1 MMDQKTAQELVNQAI
16 EAREKAYAPYS
27 KFKVGAAILT
37 KEGAVFPGCNIE
49 NASYGATICA
59 ERVAVANMVSSGHTD
74 PIAIAICYNET
85 EFALPCGICRQVLSE
100 FADQNEDLIVLMAKT
115 DGTYQETT
123 LSTLLPGAFK
133 LIDSKK

>member
-1 MMDQKTAQELVNQAI
+1 MDPKTAQELVNQAI

-37 KEGAVFPGCNIE
+37 KNGTVFLGCNIE

-59 ERVAVANMVSSGHTD
+59 ERAAVCNMIANGGAD
-74 PIAIAICYNET
+74 PIAIAICYNEE
-85 EFALPCGICRQVLSE
+85 EFAVPCGICRQVLSE
-100 FADQNEDLIVLMAKT
+100 FSPKGDLVILMAKT

-123 LSTLLPGAFK
+123 LSALLPSSFK
-133 LIDSKK
+133 LN

>member
-1 MMDQKTAQELVNQAI
+1 MIDSKTAQNLVNKAT

-37 KEGAVFPGCNIE
+37 KDGTIFQGCNIE

-74 PIAIAICYNET
+74 PVAIAICYNET

-100 FADQNEDLIVLMAKT
+100 FADQKEDLIVLMAKT
-115 DGTYQETT
+115 DGTYEETA
-123 LSTLLPGAFK
+123 LSDLLPGAFK
-133 LIDSKK
+133 LADSK

>member
-1 MMDQKTAQELVNQAI
+1 MDTKTAQELVNQAI

-37 KEGAVFPGCNIE
+37 KNGTVFPGCNIE

-59 ERVAVANMVSSGHTD
+59 ERAAVCNMIVNGGTD
-74 PIAIAICYNET
+74 PTAIALCYNET
-85 EFALPCGICRQVLSE
+85 EFAVPCGICRQVLSE
-100 FADQNEDLIVLMAKT
+100 FSPKGDLVILMAKT

-123 LSTLLPGAFK
+123 LSSLLPSSFK
-133 LIDSKK
+133 LE

>member
-1 MMDQKTAQELVNQAI
+1 MMDTKTAQELVSKAI

-27 KFKVGAAILT
+27 KFRVGAAILT
-37 KEGAVFPGCNIE
+37 KDGNVFPGCNVE

-100 FADQNEDLIVLMAKT
+100 FANEKEDLIVLMAKT
-115 DGTYQETT
+115 DGSYQETT

-133 LIDSKK
+133 L

>member
-1 MMDQKTAQELVNQAI
+1 MDTKTAQELVNQAI

-37 KEGAVFPGCNIE
+37 KNGTVFPGCNIE

-59 ERVAVANMVSSGHTD
+59 ERAAVCNMIVNGGRD
-74 PIAIAICYNET
+74 PIAIAICYNEE
-85 EFALPCGICRQVLSE
+85 EFAVPCGICRQVLSE
-100 FADQNEDLIVLMAKT
+100 FSPKGDLIILMAKT

-123 LSTLLPGAFK
+123 LSAILPSSFK
-133 LIDSKK
+133 L

>member
-1 MMDQKTAQELVNQAI
+1 MMDTKTAQELVNQAI
-16 EAREKAYAPYS
+16 EAREKAHAPYS

-37 KEGAVFPGCNIE
+37 KDGTIFPGCNIE

-59 ERVAVANMVSSGHTD
+59 ERTAVANMVSSGHID
-74 PIAIAICYNET
+74 PVVIAICYNET

-100 FADQNEDLIVLMAKT
+100 FADPNEDFVVLMAKL

-123 LSTLLPGAFK
+123 LSNLLPGAFK

>member
-1 MMDQKTAQELVNQAI
+1 MDPKTAQELVNQAI

-37 KEGAVFPGCNIE
+37 KNGTVFPGCNIE

-59 ERVAVANMVSSGHTD
+59 ERAAVCNMIVNGGRD
-74 PIAIAICYNET
+74 PIAIAICYNEE
-85 EFALPCGICRQVLSE
+85 EFAVPCGICRQVLSE
-100 FADQNEDLIVLMAKT
+100 FSSKGDLIILMAKT

-123 LSTLLPGAFK
+123 LSALLPSSFK
-133 LIDSKK
+133 LD

>member
-1 MMDQKTAQELVNQAI
+1 MDPKTAQELVNQAI

-37 KEGAVFPGCNIE
+37 KNGTVFLGCNIE

-59 ERVAVANMVSSGHTD
+59 ERSAVCNMIANGGAD
-74 PIAIAICYNET
+74 PTAIAICYNEE
-85 EFALPCGICRQVLSE
+85 EFAVPCGICRQVLSE
-100 FADQNEDLIVLMAKT
+100 FSPKGDLVILMAKT

-123 LSTLLPGAFK
+123 LSALLPASFN
-133 LIDSKK
+133 LN

>member
-16 EAREKAYAPYS
+16 EARERAYAPYS

>member
-1 MMDQKTAQELVNQAI
+1 MDTKTAQELVNQAI

-37 KEGAVFPGCNIE
+37 KNGTVFPGCNIE

-59 ERVAVANMVSSGHTD
+59 ERAAVCNMIVNGGAD
-74 PIAIAICYNET
+74 PTAIALCYNET
-85 EFALPCGICRQVLSE
+85 EFAVPCGICRQVLSE
-100 FADQNEDLIVLMAKT
+100 FSPKGDLVILMAKT

-123 LSTLLPGAFK
+123 LSSLLPSSFK
-133 LIDSKK
+133 LE

>member
-1 MMDQKTAQELVNQAI
+1 MDTKTAQELVNQAI

-37 KEGAVFPGCNIE
+37 KNGTVFPGCNIE

-59 ERVAVANMVSSGHTD
+59 ERAAVCNMIVNGGRD
-74 PIAIAICYNET
+74 PIAIAICYNEE
-85 EFALPCGICRQVLSE
+85 EFAVPCGICRQVLSE
-100 FADQNEDLIVLMAKT
+100 FSPKGDLIILMAKT

-123 LSTLLPGAFK
+123 LSALLPSSFK
-133 LIDSKK
+133 LD

>member
-1 MMDQKTAQELVNQAI
+1 MDPKTAQELVNQAI

-37 KEGAVFPGCNIE
+37 KSGTVFPGCNIE

-59 ERVAVANMVSSGHTD
+59 ERAAVCNMIANGGAD
-74 PIAIAICYNET
+74 PIAIAICYNEE
-85 EFALPCGICRQVLSE
+85 EFAVPCGICRQVLSE
-100 FADQNEDLIVLMAKT
+100 FSPKGDLVILMAKT

-123 LSTLLPGAFK
+123 LSALLPSSFK
-133 LIDSKK
+133 LE

>member
-1 MMDQKTAQELVNQAI
+1 MDPKTAQELVNQAI

-37 KEGAVFPGCNIE
+37 KNGTVFLGCNIE

-59 ERVAVANMVSSGHTD
+59 ERTAVANMVSSGHTD
-74 PIAIAICYNET
+74 PVAIAICYNET
-85 EFALPCGICRQVLSE
+85 EFARPCGICRQVLSE

>member
-1 MMDQKTAQELVNQAI
+1 MMDAKTAQTLVNKAI

-37 KEGAVFPGCNIE
+37 KDGAVFPGCNIE

-74 PIAIAICYNET
+74 PVAIAICYNET

-133 LIDSKK
+133 L

>member
-1 MMDQKTAQELVNQAI
+1 MDPKTAQELVNQAI

-37 KEGAVFPGCNIE
+37 KNGTVFPGCNIE

-59 ERVAVANMVSSGHTD
+59 ERAAVCNMIVNGGAD
-74 PIAIAICYNET
+74 PIAIAICYNEE
-85 EFALPCGICRQVLSE
+85 EFAVPCGICRQVLSE
-100 FADQNEDLIVLMAKT
+100 FSPKGDLIILMAKT

-123 LSTLLPGAFK
+123 LSALLPSSFK
-133 LIDSKK
+133 LN

>member
-1 MMDQKTAQELVNQAI
+1 MDPKTAQELVNQAI

-37 KEGAVFPGCNIE
+37 KNGTVFPGCNIE

-59 ERVAVANMVSSGHTD
+59 ERSAVCNIIANGGRD

-85 EFALPCGICRQVLSE
+85 EFAVPCGICRQVLSE
-100 FADQNEDLIVLMAKT
+100 FSPKGDLIILMAKT

-123 LSTLLPGAFK
+123 LSALLPASFN
-133 LIDSKK
+133 LN